1 MPDIKTRETVKDIK
15 ILDRSKV
22 AGEKMKQVYIR
33 SRNTVQDLLDDGQIS
48 PSEYAEDRVQN
59 AAEKLVSDAS
69 HSVKK
74 QAGKAAAKGREKRQ
88 ERRLEKRLEK
98 QEAKTN
104 QAVKN
109 YEQRQEKK
117 KKHDSQTKPKT
128 PGNEERR
135 NPSRYPQREY
145 ISSEGKTRIDKPEP
159 NKSEFL
165 NRNPFASP
173 STLSNPEKSSLAD
186 NQHVVRNASGV
197 WDFLD
202 DNSLRQERSS
212 KPIDK
217 PSGSASIRRPAAD
230 HLSVRP
236 KLTGDLQHNES
247 DLREVP
253 IRRGE
258 IRESSDAVGSVS
270 SRIKQKET
278 KDAGSSTAVSK
289 SRSIKKADKRVKTL
303 SGTSKAMTHTANT
316 VNAATHQ
323 KSRMTARKAQK
334 NAEAFRR
341 TSETAAKA
349 AASVGKAIA
358 SAIKAI
364 GASAKSLVA
373 AITVGVSVA
382 MVPIL
387 IVCMIGMLVGSAFG
401 ILFSGWTSGNSTQT
415 IQQVVREINEEY
427 QNKIETIKAEQPH
440 DAVEMSGSRAVW
452 PEVLSVYA
460 VKTTTDPENAEEV
473 ATVTPKKKD
482 LIRAVFWE
490 MNEITWRTETKTSTR
505 IIETDDGK
513 GNIVKKEE
521 TVTKTTLYITV
532 SHRTVE
538 EMAALL
544 LFSGSQREQLNELLA
559 TDRENWMSVLYGI
572 VGSDDMIVQMA
583 ASQIGNAGGDPYWS
597 WYGFSNHVDWCACF
611 VSWCAN
617 ECGYIENG
625 IIPKYAGCIT
635 GAQWFKDRGQWADN
649 TIEPMPGM
657 IIFFDWDS
665 PEGTSGPQDG
675 EADHTGIVEKV
686 EKGYVYTIEGN
697 AGDAVKEKRYLI
709 GYYEILGYG
718 IPAY

>member
-15 ILDRSKV
+15 ILDRSKM
-22 AGEKMKQVYIR
+22 AAEKMKQVYIR
-33 SRNTVQDLLDDGQIS
+33 SRDTVQDLLDDGQIS

-59 AAEKLVSDAS
+59 AAEELVSDAS

-74 QAGKAAAKGREKRQ
+74 QAGKAAAKGREKRR
-88 ERRLEKRLEK
+88 ERRMEKRLEK
-98 QEAKTN
+98 REEKTN
-104 QAVKN
+104 QAIRR
-109 YEQRQEKK
+109 YEQRQEKQ
-117 KKHDSQTKPKT
+117 KKHDSQTKPET

-135 NPSRYPQREY
+135 NPSRYPQRVY
-145 ISSEGKTRIDKPEP
+145 IGSEGKTRTDKLEP

-173 STLSNPEKSSLAD
+173 STLSSPEKSGLAD
-186 NQHVVRNASGV
+186 NQHIVRNDSGV

-202 DNSLRQERSS
+202 DKPWRQEGSS

-217 PSGSASIRRPAAD
+217 PSGSSSIRRPAAE
-230 HLSVRP
+230 HLSVRA
-236 KLTGDLQHNES
+236 KNTGDLQRYAS

-253 IRRGE
+253 FRRGE
-258 IRESSDAVGSVS
+258 IRESSDTVGSVS
-270 SRIKQKET
+270 SRIRQKET
-278 KDAGSSTAVSK
+278 KDAGSSTAASK
-289 SRSIKKADKRVKTL
+289 GRSIKKADKRVKTL
-303 SGTSKAMTHTANT
+303 GGMSKATTHTSDTA
-316 VNAATHQ
+316 NAATHQ
-323 KSRMTARKAQK
+323 MSRTTARKAQK
-334 NAEAFRR
+334 NAETFRR
-341 TSETAAKA
+341 ISETAAKA
-349 AASVGKAIA
+349 AASVGKSIA

-364 GASAKSLVA
+364 SASAKSLVA
-373 AITVGVSVA
+373 AVAAGISVS

-401 ILFSGWTSGNSTQT
+401 ILFSGWTSSNSTQT

-460 VKTTTDPENAEEV
+460 VKTTTDPDNAEEV
-473 ATVTPKKKD
+473 ATVTPQKKD
-482 LIRAVFWE
+482 LIRAIFWE
-490 MNEITWRTETKTSTR
+490 MNEITWRTEAKTSTR

-521 TVTKTTLYITV
+521 TVMKTTLYITV
-532 SHRTVE
+532 SHRTAE
-538 EMAALL
+538 QMAALL

-572 VGSDDMIVQMA
+572 VGSDDMIVQVA

-625 IIPKYAGCIT
+625 IIPKYAGCIA